1 MLNERPRKLMES
13 VPRPLRIFLAV
24 FILYTAVTW
33 ISCLI
38 HYRMGHSKP
47 YSSPFIH
54 QSWDPYTDFRTY
66 NVRFLLYFHRAEF
79 FKHYAEIQLPY
90 FSYPAPAAVVYRF
103 FYGLHRPTRDYL
115 LLGGVWALLLTLGL
129 FAYLRR
135 AGSKKGVAAGIAL
148 LMLAGSFPLD
158 FMLERGNLELVV
170 WILVYLGVFLYLK
183 RYDKTAA
190 VLLGAAASM
199 KIYPIIFCGLLLQRR
214 RYGALGV
221 AILTAAVCDVLS
233 LWYAG
238 PTFMTA
244 FHGFNQ
250 TVMNY
255 QQSYSIPARVSD
267 GGMDHSFFSA
277 TKAVGQ
283 QLGLH
288 YQTWLHPYYAMAG
301 VLALVLFFGRSLRL
315 PLFNQG
321 LFIMIMAISLP
332 PNSFDYTF
340 VYLYLPWAMLSMVA
354 FQATRRGVAVP
365 GLTPMLLCFV
375 PLFAPFSLFVRHD
388 MRFGGHVQTVVLLV
402 LLFLC
407 LRCPVADEL
416 WMRLGQDRRT
426 SQKDSLAPLPSVQT
440 A

>member
-1 MLNERPRKLMES
+1 MES
-13 VPRPLRIFLAV
+13 VPRPLRIFLTV
-24 FILYTAVTW
+24 YVLYTAVTW

-38 HYRMGHSKP
+38 HYRLGHSQP

-54 QSWDPYTDFRTY
+54 QSWDPFTDFRTY
-66 NVRFLLYFHRAEF
+66 NFRFQLFFHRAEF
-79 FKHYAEIQLPY
+79 FNQYSNFQLPY

-103 FYGLHRPTRDYL
+103 FYGLGRPTRDYL
-115 LLGGVWALLLTLGL
+115 MLGGVWALCLTFGL
-129 FAYLRR
+129 YWMLRR
-135 AGSKKGVAAGIAL
+135 SGSRVGVAAGVAL
-148 LMLAGSFPLD
+148 LMLAGAFPLD

-170 WILVYLGVFLYLK
+170 WILVYLGAFLYLSGYAK
-183 RYDKTAA
+183 SAA

-214 RYGALGV
+214 RYGAVGV

-255 QQSYSIPARVSD
+255 QQSYSIPARASD
-267 GGMDHSFFSA
+267 GGMDHSFFSL
-277 TKAVGQ
+277 TKAVGHG
-283 QLGLH
+283 LGLR
-288 YQTWLHPYYAMAG
+288 YETWLHPYYLIAG

-315 PLFNQG
+315 PLLNQV
-321 LFIMIMAISLP
+321 LFIMVMAISLP

-340 VYLYLPWAMLSMVA
+340 VYLYLPWTMLCMVA
-354 FQATRRGVAVP
+354 FRAARRGVAVP
-365 GLTPMLLCFV
+365 GLTPLMLCFV

-402 LLFLC
+402 LLSLC
-407 LRCPVADEL
+407 LRYPFPDEL
-416 WMRLGQDRRT
+416 WVRSG
-426 SQKDSLAPLPSVQT
+426 KDWRASSDDLIEAAPSVQT